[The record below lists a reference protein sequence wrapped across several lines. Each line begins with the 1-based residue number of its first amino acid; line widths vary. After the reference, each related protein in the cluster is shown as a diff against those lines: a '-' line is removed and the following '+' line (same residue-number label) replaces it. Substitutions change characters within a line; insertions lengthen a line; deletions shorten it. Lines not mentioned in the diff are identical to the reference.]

1 MIGKKF
7 GNSVDINYV
16 SDLTPCWYYVVD
28 VWENLW
34 TIVLELE
41 KWLSETCKIGWLPL

>member
-1 MIGKKF
+1 MISKKF
-7 GNSVDINYV
+7 GNSVDTNYV
-16 SDLTPCWYYVVD
+16 SDLIPRWYYEVD

-34 TIVLELE
+34 TIELELE